1 MKKKKALKIILI
13 ILLIIV
19 LLAVLIVGSGY
30 MFLKKKLNKINYVS
44 INEDNLEILPEVK
57 DSLSKYRNIVFFG
70 IDYWDQDAEQID
82 ETGKGRSDCIMIAS
96 MNQET
101 GDIKLTS
108 LYRDE
113 LVDLNS
119 YEYQNDGFGTLG
131 NLNWAYRIGGAE
143 NAIATINRNYD
154 LNIKEFVSVNF
165 QSVATLVDSLGGVE
179 IDITQGDLK
188 YINSYIKNLNTLGMK
203 GDYVNN
209 LGKQKLNGTQAVAY
223 SRIRYDGAEKKRT
236 QRMRTVLTKCFEK
249 MKSMS
254 VTDLNKIADTMLPL
268 VYTNVSSDEIFGMI
282 PDISKYSITQTET
295 YPTKVITSN
304 KNATGVYHDIPCSL
318 ETNVI
323 DLHKELF
330 PDVEYTVSDTVKEIS
345 NRIKEATGYDEN
357 SF

>member
-1 MKKKKALKIILI
+1 MKKKKVLKIILI

-19 LLAVLIVGSGY
+19 LLALLIVGSGY

-57 DSLSKYRNIVFFG
+57 DSLSKYRNILLLG
-70 IDYWDQDAEQID
+70 SDDRNLDYEDLEVSG
-82 ETGKGRSDCIMIAS
+82 TGKSDCIMIAS

-108 LYRDE
+108 LYRDQ
-113 LVDLNS
+113 LVDLNTL
-119 YEYQNDGFGTLG
+119 EYQKMGYDSIG
-131 NLNWAYRIGGAE
+131 NLNWAYECGGAE

-165 QSVATLVDSLGGVE
+165 QSVATLVDSLSGIE

-188 YINSYIKNLNTLGMK
+188 YINSYIRHLNLLGME
-203 GDYVNN
+203 GDCINN
-209 LGKQKLNGTQAVAY
+209 LGKQKINGTQAVAY
-223 SRIRYDGAEKKRT
+223 SRIRYDGTEIKRT

-254 VTDLNKIADTMLPL
+254 VTDLNKIADIMLPA
-268 VYTNVSSDEIFGMI
+268 VYTNISSDEIFNMI
-282 PDISKYSITQTET
+282 PKISNYRIIQTQT
-295 YPTKVITSN
+295 YPTKVITTN
-304 KNATGVYHDIPCSL
+304 NNATKTFHDVPCSL